1 MRDTLIAYE
10 YTFCF
15 TPEGNYPYGD
25 LELYFDKKACVVVR
39 NDDEVYVNN
48 NNNFILYDDGRSDL
62 PQNEKKGFFWNGYY
76 YDLEIN
82 EDDGIICITTMS
94 FDGFFMDEFKKI
106 SIKYLLQ
113 NLWKLYIEKKND

>member
-1 MRDTLIAYE
+1 MSDTLIAYE

-15 TPEGNYPYGD
+15 TPEGDYPYGNLKLD
-25 LELYFDKKACVVVR
+25 FNKRACVVVR

-48 NNNFILYDDGRSDL
+48 DNNFILYDDGRSDL
-62 PQNEKKGFFWNGYY
+62 PQNEKNGFFWNGYY
-76 YDLEIN
+76 YELEIN

-94 FDGFFMDEFKKI
+94 FDGFWMDEFKEI

-113 NLWKLYIEKKND
+113 NLWKLYIEGRK